1 MALFG
6 TVRDAN
12 MQFGVAAEFVNNVV
26 TQQIGYYKVVLPA
39 TPPNMYGE
47 AFVKQYIGP
56 VLLNCLIVRGDFTTV
71 TDNNFGPDSRREV
84 DFRFL
89 KPDLEAANVVPE
101 TGDIIMYNELYYEV
115 DNTNE
120 NQLFLVDKLIVPADP
135 QYGNPNLVFSEP
147 FKPGQPEFNRAY
159 ETAFEPIAD
168 KKYSIGLEDID
179 LSIMYH
185 FTNVLKLTVF
195 QNNSTVLVPI
205 IYGSPEKWKSI
216 QKDGYYRDN
225 AARIMSPLLVFKR
238 SSVVQNRTL
247 GNKIDGNAAKNVQ
260 LYEKPFSRKNIYDNF
275 NVLQNQ
281 KPQREYT
288 VVVTPDYVTVNYT
301 VIMWTNFV
309 EQMNKLIEAVNFA
322 SNSYWGDPD
331 SFQFLAKTETFNDAQ
346 VYEQGE
352 DRLVRTE
359 FDLTVNGYLIP
370 DSLNAYL
377 AQLSGKTYNICKI
390 VFTTEQVQ

>member
-1 MALFG
+1 M
-6 TVRDAN
+6 
-12 MQFGVAAEFVNNVV
+12 
-26 TQQIGYYKVVLPA
+26 
-39 TPPNMYGE
+39 
-47 AFVKQYIGP
+47 
-56 VLLNCLIVRGDFTTV
+56 
-71 TDNNFGPDSRREV
+71 
-84 DFRFL
+84 
-89 KPDLEAANVVPE
+89 
-101 TGDIIMYNELYYEV
+101 
-115 DNTNE
+115 
-120 NQLFLVDKLIVPADP
+120 DKLIIPADP

-159 ETAFEPIAD
+159 ETAFEPTAD

-179 LSIMYH
+179 QSIMYH

-225 AARIMSPLLVFKR
+225 ASRIMSPLLVFKR

-247 GNKIDGNAAKNVQ
+247 GNKIDGNVARNVQ
-260 LYEKPFSRKNIYDNF
+260 LYEKPFSRRNIYDNF

-281 KPQREYT
+281 KPQKEYT

-301 VIMWTNFV
+301 CIMWTNFV

-331 SFQFLAKTETFNDAQ
+331 SFQFLAKTETFTDAQ

-352 DRLVRTE
+352 DRIVRTE

-370 DSLNAYL
+370 DSLNAYI
-377 AQLSGKTYNICKI
+377 AQLSGKTYSICKI
-390 VFTTEQVQ
+390 VFSTEQVQ

>member
-1 MALFG
+1 MP
-6 TVRDAN
+6 
-12 MQFGVAAEFVNNVV
+12 Q
-26 TQQIGYYKVVLPA
+26 
-39 TPPNMYGE
+39 
-47 AFVKQYIGP
+47 
-56 VLLNCLIVRGDFTTV
+56 IVRPE
-71 TDNNFGPDSRREV
+71 NRRE
-84 DFRFL
+84 FM
-89 KPDLEAANVVPE
+89 N
-101 TGDIIMYNELYYEV
+101 
-115 DNTNE
+115 
-120 NQLFLVDKLIVPADP
+120 KLIIPADP
-135 QYGNPNLVFSEP
+135 QYGNPNIVFSEP

-159 ETAFEPIAD
+159 ETAFEPTGD
-168 KKYSIGLEDID
+168 KKYSIGLKDID
-179 LSIMYH
+179 QSIMYH
-185 FTNVLKLTVF
+185 FANVLKLTVF
-195 QNNSTVLVPI
+195 QNNSTVLVPV

-216 QKDGYYRDN
+216 QKDGYYRN
-225 AARIMSPLLVFKR
+225 NVAKIMSPLLVFKR

-247 GNKIDGNAAKNVQ
+247 GNKIDGNVAKNVQ
-260 LYEKPFSRKNIYDNF
+260 LYEKAFSKRNVYDNF

-281 KPQREYT
+281 KPQKEYT

-301 VIMWTNFV
+301 VIMWTNYV

-331 SFQFLAKTETFNDAQ
+331 SFQFLAKIETFNDAQ
-346 VYEQGE
+346 VYDQGE